1 MSIEC
6 DNTTPLGSKAASEI
20 LNENSSALL
29 DAIRDLSSIANI
41 DLNNDNFADPTSTL
55 SREDLNETTNLL
67 NNLLLQTPLDEFP
80 VLKDRMDTGGKLSIT
95 DLAEFVIG
103 NNTNLASIKDG
114 LSNYN
119 TNLPDLSRDITASQ
133 SDASTTGGSNTDS
146 STTSGLNT
154 GSGEATILGGDQSGL
169 STSQRVTITTTPAT
183 GSGLNVFDSLGTP
196 AVYGSTYRGSL
207 ATAIPVLIYDLL
219 KDLDF
224 HFAVNLGQNLTAKAC
239 GAYNDV
245 LEDLTK
251 AFAVVK
257 TGKALLSEV
266 VDVAQFLSDPKAL
279 LEAIKQRASLEAI
292 VATLEGVIKGVI
304 EAAKKVVMAAAGSV
318 LLVLKGLE
326 SAAGPVIKK
335 MKKMINDVN
344 TFMEDPSVDKLKKGI
359 EGIVADL
366 ASQFEKL
373 TPENVANMMFR
384 LCQMAQDLQGQ
395 LMAPAMELNRFANT
409 VGGQAQALLSRQAQ
423 ETKSAVSYGAIRISK
438 EDRDSKKSEVTKKL
452 NSGITPDKEEED
464 FVTSQYP
471 NSEEMNAL
479 INVSDSG
486 VGDSIKFD
494 SAVVDYEDGDGWKR
508 VHHNVWLKLLR
519 THEQT
524 KKTYT
529 IKRGYQK
536 PVDSVLFPKKKIPTW
551 YSMGAS
557 VDIDVTSSE
566 RRETIIAASRAGFGC
581 IRVYPSYIQLV
592 NGKRQHYID
601 SGIAETD
608 RGELSLLLDKHDID
622 GFRIKRS

>member
-80 VLKDRMDTGGKLSIT
+80 VLKDRIDTGGKLSIT

-103 NNTNLASIKDG
+103 NNTDLPSIKDG

-133 SDASTTGGSNTDS
+133 GDNSA

-154 GSGEATILGGDQSGL
+154 GSGEATILGGGQSRL
-169 STSQRVTITTTPAT
+169 STTQRVTTTTTPAT

-207 ATAIPVLIYDLL
+207 ATAIPILIYNLL
-219 KDLDF
+219 NDLDF
-224 HFAVNLGQNLTAKAC
+224 HFAINLGQNLTAKAC

-245 LEDLTK
+245 LADLTK

-292 VATLEGVIKGVI
+292 VATLEKVIQGVI

-318 LLVLKGLE
+318 LLILKGLE

-452 NSGITPDKEEED
+452 NSGVTPDKEEED

-486 VGDSIKFD
+486 VGDNIKFD

-508 VHHNVWLKLLR
+508 VHQNVWLKLLR

-536 PVDSVLFPKKKIPTW
+536 PVDSVLFPKKKTPTW

-557 VDIDVTSSE
+557 VDIDVPSSE
-566 RRETIIAASRAGFGC
+566 RRETIIAASRAGFGG

-601 SGIAETD
+601 SGISETD
-608 RGELSLLLDKHDID
+608 RGELSLILDKHDID

>member
-29 DAIRDLSSIANI
+29 DAIKDLSSVANI
-41 DLNNDNFADPTSTL
+41 DLQRDNFADPTSTL

-80 VLKDRMDTGGKLSIT
+80 VLKDRMDNGGKLSIT
-95 DLAEFVIG
+95 DLAEFAIG
-103 NNTNLASIKDG
+103 NNTDLTSLKDA

-119 TNLPDLSRDITASQ
+119 TNLPDLSRDITASTSEN
-133 SDASTTGGSNTDS
+133 SDASL
-146 STTSGLNT
+146 TSGLNT
-154 GSGEATILGGDQSGL
+154 GSGEATILGGDESGL
-169 STSQRVTITTTPAT
+169 STSQRVTIVNTPAA
-183 GSGLNVFDSLGTP
+183 GSGLNTFDAFGTP

-224 HFAVNLGQNLTAKAC
+224 HFAINLGQNLTAKAC

-245 LEDLTK
+245 LADLTK
-251 AFAVVK
+251 AFALVK

-266 VDVAQFLSDPKAL
+266 VDVAQFLNDPKAL

-292 VATLEGVIKGVI
+292 VATLESVVKGVI
-304 EAAKKVVMAAAGSV
+304 EQAKKVVMAAAGSV
-318 LLVLKGLE
+318 LIVLKGLE

-335 MKKMINDVN
+335 MKRMINDVN
-344 TFMEDPSVDKLKKGI
+344 TFMEDPSIEKLTKGI
-359 EGIVADL
+359 EAVVADL

-384 LCQMAQDLQGQ
+384 LCQQAQDLQGQ

-409 VGGQAQALLSRQAQ
+409 IGGQAQAVLSRSAS
-423 ETKSAVSYGAIRISK
+423 EMKNAVSYGAIRVSK
-438 EDRDSKKSEVTKKL
+438 EDRDTKKKEVTAKF
-452 NSGITPDKEEED
+452 NSNVRPDNEEAD
-464 FVTSQYP
+464 FVTSHYP
-471 NSEEMNAL
+471 TNSEMNDLLNA
-479 INVSDSG
+479 SESG
-486 VGDSIKFD
+486 IGSNIKFD
-494 SAVVDYEDGDGWKR
+494 SAVINYENGDGWKK
-508 VHHNVWLKLLR
+508 VHNNVWLKMLR
-519 THEQT
+519 LAEQT

-529 IKRGYQK
+529 IKRGYEVAQES
-536 PVDSVLFPKKKIPTW
+536 PLFPKKKIPTW
-551 YSMGAS
+551 YSMGSAI
-557 VDIDVTSSE
+557 DIDVTASD
-566 RRETIIAASRAGFGC
+566 RKETIIAASRAGFGG
-581 IRVYPSYIQLV
+581 IRVFPSYIQLH
-592 NGKRQHYID
+592 NGRRSYYVDESI
-601 SGIAETD
+601 
-608 RGELSLLLDKHDID
+608 GEEEKAYLTELLSKHDID

>member
-29 DAIRDLSSIANI
+29 DAIKDLSSVANI
-41 DLNNDNFADPTSTL
+41 DLTSDNFADPTSTL

-80 VLKDRMDTGGKLSIT
+80 VLKDRMDNGGKLSIT
-95 DLAEFVIG
+95 DLAEFAIG
-103 NNTNLASIKDG
+103 NNTDLTSLKDA

-119 TNLPDLSRDITASQ
+119 TNLPDLSRDITAST
-133 SDASTTGGSNTDS
+133 SDDSGASLTT
-146 STTSGLNT
+146 GLNT
-154 GSGEATILGGDQSGL
+154 GSGEATILGGDESGL
-169 STSQRVTITTTPAT
+169 STSQRVTIVNTPAA
-183 GSGLNVFDSLGTP
+183 GSGLNTFDAFGTP

-224 HFAVNLGQNLTAKAC
+224 HFAINLGQNLTAKAC

-245 LEDLTK
+245 LADLTK
-251 AFAVVK
+251 AFALVK

-266 VDVAQFLSDPKAL
+266 VDVAQFLNDPKAL

-292 VATLEGVIKGVI
+292 VATLESVVKGVI
-304 EAAKKVVMAAAGSV
+304 EQAKKVVMAAAGSV
-318 LLVLKGLE
+318 LIVLKGLE

-335 MKKMINDVN
+335 MKRMINDVN
-344 TFMEDPSVDKLKKGI
+344 TFMEDPSIEKLTKGI
-359 EGIVADL
+359 EAVVADL

-384 LCQMAQDLQGQ
+384 LCQQAQDLQGQ

-409 VGGQAQALLSRQAQ
+409 IGGQAQAVLSRSAS
-423 ETKSAVSYGAIRISK
+423 EMKNAVSYGAIRVSK
-438 EDRDSKKSEVTKKL
+438 EDRDTKKKEVTAKF
-452 NSGITPDKEEED
+452 NSNVRPDNEEAD
-464 FVTSQYP
+464 FVTSHYP
-471 NSEEMNAL
+471 TNSEMNDLLNA
-479 INVSDSG
+479 SESG
-486 VGDSIKFD
+486 IGSNIKFD
-494 SAVVDYEDGDGWKR
+494 SAVINYENGDGWKK
-508 VHHNVWLKLLR
+508 VHNNVWLKMLR
-519 THEQT
+519 LAEQT

-529 IKRGYQK
+529 IKRGYEVAQES
-536 PVDSVLFPKKKIPTW
+536 PLFPKKKIPTW
-551 YSMGAS
+551 YSMGSAI
-557 VDIDVTSSE
+557 DIDVTASD
-566 RRETIIAASRAGFGC
+566 RKETIIAASRAGFGG
-581 IRVYPSYIQLV
+581 IRVFPSYIQLH
-592 NGKRQHYID
+592 NGRRSYYVDESI
-601 SGIAETD
+601 
-608 RGELSLLLDKHDID
+608 GEEEKAYLTELLSKHDID

>member
-29 DAIRDLSSIANI
+29 DAIKDLSSVANI
-41 DLNNDNFADPTSTL
+41 DLTSDNFADPTSTL

-80 VLKDRMDTGGKLSIT
+80 VLKDRMDNGGKLSVT
-95 DLAEFVIG
+95 DLAEFAIG
-103 NNTNLASIKDG
+103 NSTDLTSLKDA

-119 TNLPDLSRDITASQ
+119 TNLPDLSRDITSSS
-133 SDASTTGGSNTDS
+133 SDDSGAS
-146 STTSGLNT
+146 STGASRTSGLNT
-154 GSGEATILGGDQSGL
+154 GSGEATILGGDESGL
-169 STSQRVTITTTPAT
+169 STSQRVTITPTPTA
-183 GSGLNVFDSLGTP
+183 GSGLNVFDAFGTP
-196 AVYGSTYRGSL
+196 AVYGSTYRGDF
-207 ATAIPVLIYDLL
+207 ATAIPVLIYNLL

-224 HFAVNLGQNLTAKAC
+224 HFAINLGQNLTAKAC

-245 LEDLTK
+245 LADLTK
-251 AFAVVK
+251 AFAILK

-266 VDVAQFLSDPKAL
+266 VDVAQFLNDPKAL

-292 VATLEGVIKGVI
+292 VSTLESVVKGVI

-335 MKKMINDVN
+335 MKKMINDIN
-344 TFMEDPSVDKLKKGI
+344 TFMEDPSIDKLTKGI

-409 VGGQAQALLSRQAQ
+409 VGGQAQAVLSRSAS
-423 ETKSAVSYGAIRISK
+423 ETKNAVSYGAIRVSK
-438 EDRDSKKSEVTKKL
+438 EDRDTKKKEVTTKF
-452 NSGITPDKEEED
+452 NSNVKPDNEEAD
-464 FVTSQYP
+464 YVTSHYP
-471 NSEEMNAL
+471 TESEMNDLLNASENG
-479 INVSDSG
+479 IGSN
-486 VGDSIKFD
+486 IKFD
-494 SAVVDYEDGDGWKR
+494 SAVVNYENGDGWKK
-508 VHHNVWLKLLR
+508 VHTNVWLKMLR
-519 THEQT
+519 LTEQT

-529 IKRGYQK
+529 IKRGYEQAQES
-536 PVDSVLFPKKKIPTW
+536 PLFPKKKIPTW
-551 YSMGAS
+551 YSMGSA
-557 VDIDVTSSE
+557 VDIDVTASN
-566 RRETIIAASRAGFGC
+566 RKETIIAASRAGFGG
-581 IRVYPSYIQLV
+581 IRVFPSYIQLH
-592 NGKRQHYID
+592 NGRRSYYVDESI
-601 SGIAETD
+601 
-608 RGELSLLLDKHDID
+608 GEEEKATLNELLSKHDID

>member
-29 DAIRDLSSIANI
+29 DAIKDLSSVANI
-41 DLNNDNFADPTSTL
+41 DLTSDNFADPTSTL

-80 VLKDRMDTGGKLSIT
+80 VLKDRMDNGGKLSIT
-95 DLAEFVIG
+95 DLAEFAIG
-103 NNTNLASIKDG
+103 NNTDLTSLKDA

-119 TNLPDLSRDITASQ
+119 TNLPDLSRDITAS
-133 SDASTTGGSNTDS
+133 SSENSGA

-154 GSGEATILGGDQSGL
+154 GSGEATILGGDESGL
-169 STSQRVTITTTPAT
+169 STSQRITIVNTPAA
-183 GSGLNVFDSLGTP
+183 GSGLNTFDAFGTP

-224 HFAVNLGQNLTAKAC
+224 HFAINLGQNLTAKAC

-245 LEDLTK
+245 LADLTK
-251 AFAVVK
+251 AFALVK

-266 VDVAQFLSDPKAL
+266 VDVAQFLNDPKAL

-292 VATLEGVIKGVI
+292 VATLESVVKGVV
-304 EAAKKVVMAAAGSV
+304 EQAKKVVMAAAGSV
-318 LLVLKGLE
+318 LIVLKGLE

-335 MKKMINDVN
+335 MKRMINDVN
-344 TFMEDPSVDKLKKGI
+344 TFMEDPSIEKLTKGI
-359 EGIVADL
+359 EAVVADL

-384 LCQMAQDLQGQ
+384 LCQQAQDLQGQ

-409 VGGQAQALLSRQAQ
+409 IGGQAQAVLSRSAS
-423 ETKSAVSYGAIRISK
+423 EMKNAVSYGAIRISK
-438 EDRDSKKSEVTKKL
+438 EDKDTKKKEVTAKF
-452 NSGITPDKEEED
+452 NSNVRPDNEEAD
-464 FVTSQYP
+464 YVTSHYP
-471 NSEEMNAL
+471 TESEMNDLLNASENG
-479 INVSDSG
+479 IGSH
-486 VGDSIKFD
+486 IKFD
-494 SAVVDYEDGDGWKR
+494 SAVINYENGDGWKK
-508 VHHNVWLKLLR
+508 VHNNVWLKMLR
-519 THEQT
+519 LTEQT

-529 IKRGYQK
+529 IKRGYEKAQES
-536 PVDSVLFPKKKIPTW
+536 PLFPKKKIPTW
-551 YSMGAS
+551 YSMGSAI
-557 VDIDVTSSE
+557 DIDVNASN
-566 RRETIIAASRAGFGC
+566 RKETIIAASRAGFGG
-581 IRVYPSYIQLV
+581 IRVFPSYIQLH
-592 NGKRQHYID
+592 NGRRSYYVDESI
-601 SGIAETD
+601 
-608 RGELSLLLDKHDID
+608 GEEEKATLTELLSKHDID